1 MEFIKNVAMVMVIIF
16 LVRAIYPKDS
26 GDSDNNIAK
35 YEAAIKSWALT
46 AATNLAIGIIL
57 LLIEKYI
64 LN

>member
-1 MEFIKNVAMVMVIIF
+1 MEFISNVTMVMVIIF
-16 LVRAIYPKDS
+16 LIEVIYPKDS
-26 GDSDNNIAK
+26 DINIAK

-46 AATNLAIGIIL
+46 AATNLAIGMIL